1 MRAAMSG
8 IRLFVGADLGAG
20 ATVALDAGQAHY
32 VRNVMRAGVGDPVVL
47 FNGRD
52 GEWTAALTGL
62 GKQAAEAQVARQ
74 TRPQAPEPDVWLA
87 FAPLKRGA
95 VDSLVEKTTELGVA
109 RLLPVL
115 TRRTN
120 AARVNLDRL
129 RAHAVEAAEQCE
141 RLSVPDMADPVR
153 LDALT
158 ADWPPNRRLVVCDE
172 RGDAPP
178 IAAALGNLPPGP
190 TAVLVGPEGGFEGA
204 ELDSLDQLPFVT
216 RVGLGPRVLRA
227 DTAALA
233 ALAIIQALAGDGDR
247 RPE

>member
-1 MRAAMSG
+1 
-8 IRLFVGADLGAG
+8 
-20 ATVALDAGQAHY
+20 
-32 VRNVMRAGVGDPVVL
+32 
-47 FNGRD
+47 
-52 GEWTAALTGL
+52 
-62 GKQAAEAQVARQ
+62 
-74 TRPQAPEPDVWLA
+74 
-87 FAPLKRGA
+87 
-95 VDSLVEKTTELGVA
+95 
-109 RLLPVL
+109 
-115 TRRTN
+115 
-120 AARVNLDRL
+120 
-129 RAHAVEAAEQCE
+129 
-141 RLSVPDMADPVR
+141 VR

-190 TAVLVGPEGGFEGA
+190 TAVLVGPEGGFDGA